1 MLMKLSQQERYAFTM
16 ILIAVFFRGFVNASF
31 QFQDIVAKKA
41 LAAADWQVT
50 LLVIIWP
57 LSNLF
62 SIWWGKLLERS
73 ANIARYY
80 YILGFGGRL
89 VLIFMFW
96 VHNWWSYLLIMV
108 IFFSFNSMQS
118 PAQSTLYRYGFGLE
132 NRGRLFGI
140 ATSVENAVVVVFAW
154 LAGYMLDINED
165 WFRHIFALIGIFGLL
180 SSLFF
185 AQTKITKPLPGN
197 LKQINFQEFISGP
210 IHRSIEVLKDNPLF
224 RRFEINYF
232 IYGLAFMMILPVI
245 PKFMVDTVGMNYSQM
260 FISKSVIAKLG
271 ILFLAPLAGKLHDLL
286 NPGKFA
292 GISYFI
298 ISFYPLTLLVASF
311 YTDLLMA
318 PYLVMFAFLF
328 NGIAMAGINVSWN
341 IGSIYFAGDDEA
353 PMFQS
358 VHVSLTGVR
367 AVIGPIIG
375 FLVMILFNYQ
385 AVFILSTLV
394 FITAA
399 LFSLKLGKR
408 INNLSIADEL
418 EVQ

>member
-1 MLMKLSQQERYAFTM
+1 MKLTKQERYAFTM
-16 ILIAVFFRGFVNASF
+16 ILLAVFFRGFVSASY
-31 QFQDIVAKKA
+31 QFQEIVAKKA

-50 LLVIIWP
+50 ILVMIWP
-57 LSNLF
+57 LSNLL
-62 SIWWGKLLERS
+62 SIWWGKLMERS
-73 ANIARYY
+73 ASISRYY
-80 YILGFGGRL
+80 YILGFLGRL

-96 VHNWWSYLLIMV
+96 VNNWWGYLLIML
-108 IFFSFNSMQS
+108 IFFGINSMQS

-140 ATSVENAVVVVFAW
+140 AASVENAVVVVFAW

-165 WFRHIFALIGIFGLL
+165 WFRHIFALIGVFGLL

-185 AQTKITKPLPGN
+185 AQTKITKPVPAN
-197 LKQINFQEFISGP
+197 LKPINFREFLFGP

-245 PKFMVDTVGMNYSQM
+245 PKFMVDAVGMNYSQM

-271 ILFLAPLAGKLHDLL
+271 ILFLAPLAGKLSDLV

-292 GISYFI
+292 GISYFALAL
-298 ISFYPLTLLVASF
+298 YPLALLIASF
-311 YTDLLMA
+311 YTSWIYA

-328 NGIAMAGINVSWN
+328 NGIAMAGIYVSWN
-341 IGSIYFAGDDEA
+341 IGSIYFAGPEEA

-358 VHVSLTGVR
+358 VHVTLTGVR
-367 AVIGPIIG
+367 AIFGPLIG
-375 FLVMILFNYQ
+375 FIVMKVFNYQ
-385 AVFILSTLV
+385 AVFILAAFTFV
-394 FITAA
+394 TAA
-399 LFSLKLGKR
+399 IFSLKLGR
-408 INNLSIADEL
+408 VIDSRSLANPHED
-418 EVQ
+418 

>member
-1 MLMKLSQQERYAFTM
+1 MKLTQQERYAFTM
-16 ILIAVFFRGFVNASF
+16 ILIAVFFRGFVNASY

-50 LLVIIWP
+50 LLVMIWP
-57 LSNLF
+57 LSNLL

-73 ANIARYY
+73 SNIAKYF
-80 YILGFGGRL
+80 YILGFCGRL

-96 VHNWWSYLLIMV
+96 VQNWWAYLLIMV

-118 PAQSTLYRYGFGLE
+118 PAQSTLYRYGFGLA

-154 LAGYMLDINED
+154 LAGYMLDINEN
-165 WFRHIFALIGIFGLL
+165 WFRHIFALIGIFGML

-185 AQTKITKPLPGN
+185 AQTKITKSVPAN
-197 LKQINFQEFISGP
+197 LKPINLKEFISGP
-210 IHRSIEVLKDNPLF
+210 ILRSIEVLKDNPLF

-245 PKFMVDTVGMNYSQM
+245 PKFMVDSVGMNYSQM

-271 ILFLAPLAGKLHDLL
+271 LLFLAPLAGKLSDLV

-292 GISYFI
+292 GISYFALAL
-298 ISFYPLTLLVASF
+298 YPLALFITSF
-311 YTDLLMA
+311 FTSWIYA

-341 IGSIYFAGDDEA
+341 IGSIYFAGPDEA

-358 VHVSLTGVR
+358 VHVTLTGVR
-367 AVIGPIIG
+367 AIFGPLIGYA
-375 FLVMILFNYQ
+375 VMKVFNYQ
-385 AVFILSTLV
+385 AVFILAALTFV
-394 FITAA
+394 TAA
-399 LFSLKLGKR
+399 FFSINLGKTLD
-408 INNLSIADEL
+408 N
-418 EVQ
+418 Q